1 MSFVI
6 IGPDAILAKAAD
18 LAGIGSTIADANAI
32 AAAQTTAIPA
42 AAADQVSTAVA
53 ALLGSHAQSYQAIG
67 TQMAAVHD
75 QIVQTLT
82 NNAGAYASAEAAN
95 VQQSLLAAIN
105 APAQALLGRP
115 NIGDGADG

>member
-42 AAADQVSTAVA
+42 AAADQVSAAVA